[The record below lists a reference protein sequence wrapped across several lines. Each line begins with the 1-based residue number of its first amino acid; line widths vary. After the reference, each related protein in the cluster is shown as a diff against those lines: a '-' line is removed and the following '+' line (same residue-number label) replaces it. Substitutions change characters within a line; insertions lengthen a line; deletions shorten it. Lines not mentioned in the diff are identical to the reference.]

1 MAGAQLSAK
10 AQGATRYVP
19 ENRDLSSLE
28 GAANNCCGC
37 DLYKDATQT
46 VFGHGSGDAP
56 LMLVG
61 EQPGDRE
68 DQEGLPFVG
77 PAGRLLAR
85 ALADADIDPGLTYQT
100 NAVKHF
106 KFDRSGK
113 RRIHQTPRRVE
124 VVACQPWLLAEIE
137 AVKPRVIVCLGA
149 TAAKSLLGNSFRVTA
164 HRGERLELPED
175 IAVHL
180 TPAPLVLATLHPSA
194 LLRDRSDR
202 RRENYESFVD
212 DLRSAATILN

>member
-1 MAGAQLSAK
+1 MAGANLSAQ
-10 AQGATRYVP
+10 AEGAARYVP
-19 ENRDLSSLE
+19 EDHDLQSLAN
-28 GAANNCCGC
+28 AASGCRGCG
-37 DLYKDATQT
+37 LYQDATQT
-46 VFGHGSGDAP
+46 VFGHGNGDAP

-85 ALADADIDPGLTYQT
+85 ALEDANINPGSTYQT

-106 KFDRSGK
+106 KFNRSGK
-113 RRIHQTPRRVE
+113 RRIHQTPRRIE

-137 AVKPRVIVCLGA
+137 AVQPRVIVCLGA
-149 TAAKSLLGNSFRVTA
+149 TAAKSLLGNSFRITA
-164 HRGERLELPED
+164 HRGERLEWPTA
-175 IAVHL
+175 ITVHL
-180 TPAPLVLATLHPSA
+180 EPEPSVVATLHPSA

-202 RRENYESFVD
+202 RQENYEAFVE
-212 DLRSAATILN
+212 DLRRAAAILK